1 MASSSTA
8 VILAVLLIGLSST
21 DVPHRIEN
29 YNVAENAISTATPD
43 LGGTT
48 DLVGSAT
55 TETPDLAT
63 TEPAVPGTT
72 EPAGPATTEP
82 AGPATTEAPDL
93 ATTEPAGLGTTEP
106 AGPGTTETPDLA
118 TTEPAGPATTEQAD
132 PGTTEPAG
140 PGTTEPASPATTEPT
155 GPATTEAP
163 DLATTEPAG
172 PATTEAP
179 DLATTEPAGPGTTE
193 PAGPATTETPDLA
206 TTEPAGPATTEPAG
220 PGTTEPAGQG
230 TTETPDLA
238 TTEPAGP
245 GTTETPDLA
254 TTESAGSGTT
264 EPAGPGTTETP
275 DLATTEPPGPG
286 TTEPAG
292 PATTEPAGPAT
303 TEPAGPGTTEPAGPG
318 TTETPDLATTEP
330 ASPGTTEPAGPAT
343 TEAPDLATTEPA
355 GPGTTEPAGPGT
367 TEAPDLATTE
377 PAGPGTTETPD
388 LATTEPAG
396 PATTEPAGPATT
408 EAPDLATTEPAGP
421 ATTEGPDLTTTEPAG
436 PATTDPVGP
445 ATTEPASP
453 GTTEQLE
460 TTAPLSTVPPSS
472 TAEPSSDPIPSPKPT
487 TLAPGTT
494 TTIHCQNGGTLIG
507 GICACIS
514 GFHGNACQ
522 FLNETISIDHIERLV
537 KIQMVVNQEYNPN
550 YDNTSSAEYRNF
562 VDNFTMEMEKFY
574 REKKVQQLDKVVV
587 TNVSRAASPTLM
599 RRSASALERRRLA
612 VDGTATRRATPQ
624 GVNVSHEV
632 VLLIKND
639 PTSNEAYRDEVDTID
654 GALQSLINCQTGCP
668 YNVTEKPTV
677 DQTEVNLNTLCN
689 SILDPDVAQHYK
701 AVNLSNTLVCVTR
714 CDQIYGPDFLQCYND
729 GVCRVSVGV
738 GAICNCKDLGST
750 WYLGNDCGLP
760 IQKVAFYAGLV
771 ATLVCLLV
779 TIAGLT
785 AYVIINKKEQTRKK
799 DIKKKLVNNWISD
812 EIEWSRSEKL
822 STGTFNAGHLNPT
835 FPYDAPRRTPPMRQH
850 NDSRQSGRSSPAVSM
865 YRLDGAARGNNGSL
879 RPNGFPISDQ
889 EMRIQRP
896 QIRSSWDA

>member
-220 PGTTEPAGQG
+220 PGTTEPAG
-230 TTETPDLA
+230 
-238 TTEPAGP
+238 
-245 GTTETPDLA
+245 
-254 TTESAGSGTT
+254 
-264 EPAGPGTTETP
+264 
-275 DLATTEPPGPG
+275 
-286 TTEPAG
+286 
-292 PATTEPAGPAT
+292 
-303 TEPAGPGTTEPAGPG
+303 
-318 TTETPDLATTEP
+318 
-330 ASPGTTEPAGPAT
+330 PGTTEPAGPAT
-343 TEAPDLATTEPA
+343 TEAPDLATTEPT
-355 GPGTTEPAGPGT
+355 GPGTTKPAGP
-367 TEAPDLATTE
+367 
-377 PAGPGTTETPD
+377 
-388 LATTEPAG
+388 ATTEPAG

>member
-303 TEPAGPGTTEPAGPG
+303 TEPAGPGTTEPAGP
-318 TTETPDLATTEP
+318 
-330 ASPGTTEPAGPAT
+330 
-343 TEAPDLATTEPA
+343 ATTEPA
-355 GPGTTEPAGPGT
+355 GPGTTKPAGP
-367 TEAPDLATTE
+367 
-377 PAGPGTTETPD
+377 
-388 LATTEPAG
+388 ATTEPAG

>member
-220 PGTTEPAGQG
+220 PGTTK
-230 TTETPDLA
+230 
-238 TTEPAGP
+238 PAGP
-245 GTTETPDLA
+245 
-254 TTESAGSGTT
+254 
-264 EPAGPGTTETP
+264 
-275 DLATTEPPGPG
+275 
-286 TTEPAG
+286 
-292 PATTEPAGPAT
+292 
-303 TEPAGPGTTEPAGPG
+303 
-318 TTETPDLATTEP
+318 
-330 ASPGTTEPAGPAT
+330 
-343 TEAPDLATTEPA
+343 
-355 GPGTTEPAGPGT
+355 
-367 TEAPDLATTE
+367 
-377 PAGPGTTETPD
+377 
-388 LATTEPAG
+388 ATTEPAG

>member
-292 PATTEPAGPAT
+292 PATTEPAGP
-303 TEPAGPGTTEPAGPG
+303 
-318 TTETPDLATTEP
+318 
-330 ASPGTTEPAGPAT
+330 
-343 TEAPDLATTEPA
+343 
-355 GPGTTEPAGPGT
+355 
-367 TEAPDLATTE
+367 ATTE